1 MSLTHF
7 DAAGQAHMVDV
18 SEKSV
23 TDRIATASGWIK
35 MLPETLALIESGTA
49 KKGDVL
55 GIARLAGIMGAKKT
69 ADLIPLCHPLPIT
82 KVAVELVPDAEL
94 PGVRIEATVKT
105 TGQTGVEMEALTAA
119 STAAL
124 TVYESVILALK
135 QGAGGWRLSAP
146 ELAAVDNA
154 LNRFGIA
161 HLADH
166 QLAEL
171 SGGQR
176 QSVSIAQ
183 TLVSRPRIVLM
194 DEPTS
199 ALDLHR
205 QFEVLQA
212 LQTYAAETGAVIL
225 LALHDLNQAMRCCA
239 TTLAIANGRTLGTGP
254 TLDVLTP
261 DLIRDLYG
269 IEARVES
276 CSRGCPVMIVDGS
289 AHSTQQQ
296 RRA

>member
-1 MSLTHF
+1 MVSLEL
-7 DAAGQAHMVDV
+7 DQIGARYGRRVILED
-18 SEKSV
+18 
-23 TDRIATASGWIK
+23 ITA
-35 MLPETLALIESGTA
+35 P
-49 KKGDVL
+49 
-55 GIARLAGIMGAKKT
+55 
-69 ADLIPLCHPLPIT
+69 PIQ
-82 KVAVELVPDAEL
+82 
-94 PGVRIEATVKT
+94 G
-105 TGQTGVEMEALTAA
+105 GALTALVGA
-119 STAAL
+119 NAAGKSTLFRRIAGHLKGQGSARISGATQDDLRYMPQDTGMTAAL

-146 ELAAVDNA
+146 ELAAVDDA

-261 DLIRDLYG
+261 DLIRELYG

-289 AHSTQQQ
+289 AHPTQQQ
-296 RRA
+296 RRD